1 VKRREFITLLGGT
14 AGTWPLAALAQQPA
28 GWVYRMGCLTIATRE
43 QQLHLFKALEEGLR
57 SLGYRVGE
65 NVVIEYRFADGELD
79 RPPAL
84 ASDLVRLGVEVI
96 VTGSAP
102 NTIAA
107 MKATKTIP
115 IVMTSS
121 SDPIGT
127 ERSCKWDPARPSSRV
142 EAVNAPS
149 LRQPCRCS
157 SSRRGTSCVR
167 WECSDPQWPWLLP
180 RTTAVATVVATK
192 LAPDLS

>member
-1 VKRREFITLLGGT
+1 MKRREFITLLGGT

-127 ERSCKWDPARPSSRV
+127 GRESRPSTPRRCGSHA
-142 EAVNAPS
+142 AVLPADGGRHASVGNVRILNGLGSCPAPPPS
-149 LRQPCRCS
+149 P
-157 SSRRGTSCVR
+157 R
-167 WECSDPQWPWLLP
+167 WSPLN
-180 RTTAVATVVATK
+180 
-192 LAPDLS
+192 